1 MHILANRMHK
11 VLHKIITEDQNGYVK
26 KCFIGYNIRLVE
38 DILYYQNKQSSNSYL
53 AYIDTLE
60 WGFL

>member
-11 VLHKIITEDQNGYVK
+11 VLHKIITEDLNGYVK
-26 KCFIGYNIRLVE
+26 KRFIGYNIRLVE